1 MIEFKFNVFC
11 VVLVAGF
18 SIVAFSAHSAENK
31 AVVPLPISMGNSL
44 SFDANPSSLNLGGL
58 GIWRISPVM
67 SGFTYS
73 QTNPSGGAGDLSN
86 AQLLIQKISGDFQ
99 FFIQTGLYAVPTLGE
114 PIARSFSNTV
124 DTYGYVPNASIS
136 YSINSNWSITAG
148 KSASMGGYES
158 MMTYQNLNIQRGLL
172 WGQTSAVSTGAT
184 VNYSVGNMSFAVTWN
199 DGFDSDKMN
208 WLGASGTYQLNNKEN
223 VTFSWVGPTSGNA
236 QNTDNTPL
244 LQNNSQIFNA
254 IYTYTGDRWFI
265 APYLQYTVVSKNESI
280 SIASQY
286 QTYGVAL
293 LTNYRFP
300 DVHWQGIGQAKVS
313 LPFRVEYIQEHGGN
327 QGDPS
332 SMLYGPNSS
341 AVSLTLTPTIQ
352 VDQYFARIEGSLVQ
366 ISQAQP
372 GLGLGSSGT
381 KASQYRI
388 MLEVGVL
395 F

>member
-1 MIEFKFNVFC
+1 MIEFKFNVVC
-11 VVLVAGF
+11 AVLVAGL
-18 SIVAFSAHSAENK
+18 SIVTFSAHSAENT
-31 AVVPLPISMGNSL
+31 AEVPLPISMGNSL
-44 SFDANPSSLNLGGL
+44 SFDANPPSLNLGGL
-58 GIWRISPVM
+58 GIWRISPAV

-86 AQLLIQKISGDFQ
+86 AQLLIQKINGDLQ
-99 FFIQTGLYAVPTLGE
+99 FFVQTGVYSVPQLGS
-114 PIARSFSNTV
+114 PIVRSFSNTA
-124 DTYGYVPNASIS
+124 DTFGYVPNASVT
-136 YSINSNWSITAG
+136 YSFDPNGSVTVG

-184 VNYSVGNMSFAVTWN
+184 VNYAAGNMSFAATWN
-199 DGFDSDKMN
+199 DGFDSNKMN

-223 VTFSWVGPTSGNA
+223 VTLSWVGPTSANS
-236 QNTDNTPL
+236 QNTNNTPL

-254 IYTYTGDRWFI
+254 IYTYSGDRWFA

-280 SIASQY
+280 GIASQY
-286 QTYGVAL
+286 QTYGAAL
-293 LTNYRFP
+293 LANYRFP
-300 DVHWQGIGQAKVS
+300 EVHWQGVGQTKMS
-313 LPFRVEYIQEHGGN
+313 LPFRIEYIKEQGGN
-327 QGDPS
+327 QGDPNS
-332 SMLYGPNSS
+332 LLYGPNSS

-352 VDQYFARIEGSLVQ
+352 VDQYFARLEGSLVQ

-372 GLGLGSSGT
+372 GSGFGSSGT